1 MIALMQQ
8 FVPIRDHHDDRQRAN
23 RLTGILPLWR

>member
-8 FVPIRDHHDDRQRAN
+8 LTPIRDHHDDRRWAN